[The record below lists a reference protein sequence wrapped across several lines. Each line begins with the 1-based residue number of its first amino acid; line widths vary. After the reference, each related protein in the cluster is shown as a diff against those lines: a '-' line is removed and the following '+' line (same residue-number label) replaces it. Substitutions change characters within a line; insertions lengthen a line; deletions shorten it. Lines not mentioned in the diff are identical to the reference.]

1 MDKLNAEIV
10 SFSNTNYFIYNE
22 NNVKIYP
29 TKVDSGSTS
38 ITAIIP
44 TDIIVENNNYD
55 DLLLEFNQLGFI
67 MPSGN
72 TEIVKWHLTGKT
84 FQIYLTHDNGTR
96 MILAYPSLMEYMTLN
111 NIDSIYES
119 EGIYIYLIQLYNQHY
134 QIFKSYRARMLKRLE
149 DGSYADVVEEDTI

>member
-55 DLLLEFNQLGFI
+55 DLLLEFNRLGFI

-72 TEIVKWHLTGKT
+72 TEIVKWHDDINVARTIQVYIIHEYGTKLV
-84 FQIYLTHDNGTR
+84 IDNPEL
-96 MILAYPSLMEYMTLN
+96 IPYMLS
-111 NIDSIYES
+111 IGIPCIYEN
-119 EGIYIYLIQLYNQHY
+119 EGIYIYLSELFDEH
-134 QIFKSYRARMLKRLE
+134 KSLFGIYKARMLQKLG
-149 DGSYADVVEEDTI
+149 DDTYMPII